1 METFFRER
9 WYLLMELRTLTALPV
24 YNEAAHLVPVLEQ
37 VGKWADDILVIDDGS
52 TDDTPA
58 VLRGLSG
65 IQVLTHSPNRGYGAA
80 LQSAFDYAIAHG
92 YEALVTID
100 CDGQHEP
107 SLIPELVAQLQQ
119 PAWPLMNAS
128 ALTEGSPRS
137 GGPGSAPRRSALP
150 DIVSGSRYLELFP
163 EDSQPPA
170 DRRKINIHVT
180 DRINTALG
188 LQLTDA
194 FCGFKAYRVDALRRL
209 TITEDGYAMPLQLWV
224 QAVARGLSISEFP
237 VPLIYLD
244 EERSFGGSLDDSRRR
259 LAYYE
264 DVLLRELTTAEW
276 PVPQVAPVQCAP
288 VDSCTPCSRNAGR

>member
-1 METFFRER
+1 
-9 WYLLMELRTLTALPV
+9 MELRTLTALPV

-37 VGKWADDILVIDDGS
+37 VGKWTDDVLVIDDGS

-58 VLRGLSG
+58 VLAGLTG
-65 IQVLTHSPNRGYGAA
+65 IHVLTHSPNRGYGAA
-80 LQSAFDYAIAHG
+80 LQSAFEYAIAHG

-119 PAWPLMNAS
+119 PAWPLMNVPADAPS
-128 ALTEGSPRS
+128 SRGS
-137 GGPGSAPRRSALP
+137 RSARGVARP

-170 DRRKINIHVT
+170 DRRQINLHVT
-180 DRINTALG
+180 DRLNTALG

-194 FCGFKAYRVDALRRL
+194 FCGFKAYRVEALERL
-209 TITEDGYAMPLQLWV
+209 TVTEDGYAMPLQLWV

-264 DVLLRELTTAEW
+264 DVLQRELTAAEW
-276 PVPQVAPVQCAP
+276 PVPLAPPDPCTP
-288 VDSCTPCSRNAGR
+288 VESCTPCSRDAGS